1 MNGPISQPPG
11 KPSSGSSITIKLIV
25 ITLLVLGLLVLTIP
39 LFFIIHEREERREEV
54 TEEISSKWGLDQTV
68 VGPIITVPY
77 YVEVTSQSNQKTR
90 TTREIRYL
98 HFLPETLEING
109 TVDPETRYRGIYESV
124 VYKSHLRISG
134 TFESPDWDIAKIP
147 EEDILKE
154 KAWLCIGINDVR
166 GIRESTSISFADKT
180 LEALPGLPTQDVVSS
195 GIKAKLN
202 LGETNASSE
211 FMIDLHLDGS
221 STLAFSPLGKTTS
234 VQIASPWASPSFDG
248 AFLPLRKNMNED
260 GFDAT
265 WRILHLNRAIP
276 QAWSGSAPS
285 KNELENGW
293 EDSYR
298 SMPGDPARSLAGPQ
312 NILGASAFGIRFYLS
327 TDVYQKTNRMAKYAL
342 LFLGFAFAAF
352 FFSEILQK
360 ARVHPI
366 QYLLVG
372 FAVLVF
378 YLLLL
383 SLSEHFG
390 FDLAYGIST
399 AGVIIL
405 ISGYAQAI
413 LRSAKLGMT
422 VGVLLA
428 ILYGYLYVTLQ
439 LESYALLMGS
449 IGLFATLAAA
459 MYFTRKIDWYAIR
472 LNADQSPPDQV

>member
-1 MNGPISQPPG
+1 MSEPVYQPAE

-25 ITLLVLGLLVLTIP
+25 ITFLILGLLILTIP
-39 LFFIIHEREERREEV
+39 LFIIIDEREERREEV
-54 TEEISSKWGLDQTV
+54 NREISSKWGLDQTV
-68 VGPIITVPY
+68 IGPIITVPY
-77 YVEVTSQSNQKTR
+77 YVNVTSHSNNKAR

-98 HFLPETLEING
+98 HFLPETLDVNG

-134 TFESPDWDIAKIP
+134 TFDAPDWDIAKIP

-166 GIRESTSISFADKT
+166 GIREPTNIVFAGEP

-211 FMIDLHLDGS
+211 FTIDLHLDGS

-234 VQIASPWASPSFDG
+234 VQIDSPWASPSFDG
-248 AFLPLRKNMNED
+248 AFLPLKKNLDKD
-260 GFDAT
+260 GFDAS
-265 WRILHLNRAIP
+265 WRILHLNRTIP
-276 QAWSGSAPS
+276 QAWTGSAPS
-285 KNELENGW
+285 KNELQSDHG
-293 EDSYR
+293 DYYYD
-298 SMPGDPARSLAGPQ
+298 MPGNPARGLAGPK
-312 NILGASAFGIRFYLS
+312 NVLGDSAFGIRFYLS
-327 TDVYQKTNRMAKYAL
+327 TDVYQKTNRMAKYAI
-342 LFLGFAFAAF
+342 LFLGFAFVAF

-390 FDLAYGIST
+390 FDLAYGVST
-399 AGVIIL
+399 AGVIAL

-413 LRSAKLGMT
+413 LRSTKLGVT
-422 VGVLLA
+422 VGVFLA
-428 ILYGYLYVTLQ
+428 VLYGYLYVTLQ
-439 LESYALLMGS
+439 LESFALLMGS
-449 IGLFATLAAA
+449 LGLFATLAAA
-459 MYFTRKIDWYAIR
+459 MYFTRRIDWYSIR
-472 LNADQSPPDQV
+472 LNGNRPPPDKT